1 MNVIPAV
8 KKVVTAYA
16 AQDERILAVYL
27 LGSVARGQQRPD
39 SDIDIGL
46 LLEPGPEHRISA
58 IERTQIANEL
68 SVTFTRTVDIGEI
81 SSKNLVYS
89 YEALL
94 TGIPLYKRDEYRA
107 DLARANLL
115 GMYLQFNIDRRE
127 VLDAYSV

>member
-1 MNVIPAV
+1 MNLIAAV

-16 AQDERILAVYL
+16 AQDKRILAVYL
-27 LGSVARGQQRPD
+27 LGSVARGQERPD

-46 LLEPGPEHRISA
+46 LLEPGPEHHLSA

-127 VLDAYSV
+127 VLDAYIV